1 MRTVNPIDSLRQDL
15 KYGVRQLRM
24 KPGFALAAV
33 VSLALGIGANT
44 AFFTMADQI
53 LLRLLPVHNP
63 RELVQLRVEGG
74 RFGSNSGDGQHTFSH
89 PTYLALR
96 DRNTVFSGL
105 TGQLIEQASLIGE
118 ERSEMIGV
126 ALVAGNYFSVLGV
139 RPYAGRLLTPED
151 DKQRNAHPV
160 AVLQYDFWRN
170 RFGGRPEMVGSTI
183 RLNGSPFTV
192 IGVAAPDFEGTNVGL
207 PTHVWVPVMMKPTI
221 TPTWDELDNERYAWF
236 YLFGRLKP
244 GIAIDQAQ
252 AAMKVLYRQLQEEE
266 LKGEFFQKF
275 PESRER
281 FLRQNFTL
289 IPAARGQSSLRFA
302 FERPL
307 IVLQWLAGAVLL
319 IACTNVANLLLARA
333 AARQKEVAI
342 RGGLGAS
349 RVRLIRQLFVESLIL
364 AIAGGVA
371 GVLLSAW
378 LARGFLPLLPFDP
391 ANISLSTSPDLR
403 ILLFT
408 TGITL
413 LSALLFGLIPAF
425 QGSRVP
431 AGATLK
437 EEAGAIAG
445 GHAHVRLRKI

>member
-1 MRTVNPIDSLRQDL
+1 LS
-15 KYGVRQLRM
+15 
-24 KPGFALAAV
+24 V
-33 VSLALGIGANT
+33 VQSLAG
-44 AFFTMADQI
+44 
-53 LLRLLPVHNP
+53 
-63 RELVQLRVEGG
+63 
-74 RFGSNSGDGQHTFSH
+74 
-89 PTYLALR
+89 
-96 DRNTVFSGL
+96 
-105 TGQLIEQASLIGE
+105 
-118 ERSEMIGV
+118 
-126 ALVAGNYFSVLGV
+126 
-139 RPYAGRLLTPED
+139 
-151 DKQRNAHPV
+151 
-160 AVLQYDFWRN
+160 
-170 RFGGRPEMVGSTI
+170 
-183 RLNGSPFTV
+183 
-192 IGVAAPDFEGTNVGL
+192 VGL
-207 PTHVWVPVMMKPTI
+207 
-221 TPTWDELDNERYAWF
+221 R
-236 YLFGRLKP
+236 
-244 GIAIDQAQ
+244 
-252 AAMKVLYRQLQEEE
+252 
-266 LKGEFFQKF
+266 
-275 PESRER
+275 
-281 FLRQNFTL
+281 
-289 IPAARGQSSLRFA
+289 
-302 FERPL
+302 
-307 IVLQWLAGAVLL
+307 

-445 GHAHVRLRKI
+445 GHGHVRLRKIFVAVQVGLSSLLLIGAGLFARTLQNLGNVDLGFNRENVVTFGVRPATVYDGGRKLQVYRALIEGLATLPGVRA